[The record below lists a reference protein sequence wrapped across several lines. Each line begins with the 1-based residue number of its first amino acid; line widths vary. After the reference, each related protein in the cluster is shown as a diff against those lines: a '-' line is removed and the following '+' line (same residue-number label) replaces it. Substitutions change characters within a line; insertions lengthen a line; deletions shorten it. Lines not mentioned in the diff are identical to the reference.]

1 MGRGRRG
8 LESLLLDM
16 FTDAA
21 QEIYNRWK
29 EGRGRAHQDSDPYR
43 ILGVEPG
50 DPPELV
56 TAVFRA
62 KAKVLHP
69 DKGGDPEQ
77 FKRLHAA
84 YKAVRAQAERSRR

>member
-1 MGRGRRG
+1 MARGRRVLG
-8 LESLLLDM
+8 SLLLNV
-16 FTDAA
+16 FTDIT
-21 QEIYNRWK
+21 QVLYDRWK
-29 EGRGRAHQDSDPYR
+29 QGRPETHQDSDPYR

-62 KAKVLHP
+62 KVRILHP
-69 DKGGDPEQ
+69 DKGGDPEH

-84 YKAVRAQAERSRR
+84 YKAVKAQAERSRR